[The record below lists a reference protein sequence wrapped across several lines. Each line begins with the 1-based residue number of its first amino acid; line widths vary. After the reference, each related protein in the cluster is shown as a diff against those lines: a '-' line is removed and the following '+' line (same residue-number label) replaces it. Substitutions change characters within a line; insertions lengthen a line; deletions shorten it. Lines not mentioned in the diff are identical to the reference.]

1 MLRLAGCRDL
11 RLDIEGAA
19 VEAFVHAAGLYMRW
33 LTLLLSGAGWQWRA
47 TIFRSV
53 GTQIMKNDNAIF
65 EGPGEVRELLRNI
78 DFAASGL
85 GQPGQW
91 PAALR
96 TAVELMLDS
105 TIPVRVCVGSE
116 LNLLYNDAYI
126 GFLET
131 RHPAAL
137 GRPYHEVWPE
147 IEASTRPLL
156 EQVLAGESICIDDLE
171 LILIRNGKPEPAWF
185 TFAFAPIRNDDR
197 EVLGVFGAC
206 IEHTRQRLL
215 EARLAEQNLRMARMF
230 QQAPG
235 FMAVLWG
242 PDHVYEMVNDA
253 LYRLMGRRDYV
264 GKPVRVAVPELADQG
279 FYELLDGV
287 YRTGKPFVGK
297 GVPADLQVS
306 PGEAAVRRY
315 MNFVYQPIVES
326 NGTVSGVFVEG
337 SDVTDEYLAQV
348 ESERL
353 NRNLEQK
360 VEMLER
366 AEARLAFQISIADL
380 LRELTDPYEM
390 LSKSSSLLG
399 HQIAASRVVFGELD
413 AASGTINFHSNYV
426 QQGVHELQGEYSL
439 NLFPWSSEA
448 LPRPGKAVVLNEDPA
463 GSAEVGVRSSI
474 TVALHRDGTW
484 VAVLCVH
491 HALARL
497 WTAEE
502 VALVEDAALRIWTAV
517 EHARAERALRQAD
530 QRKDEFL
537 AMLAHELRNPL
548 APISAAASVI
558 GMGKLDAQGLHRA
571 SEVITRQVHHMTA
584 LVDDLLDVSRV
595 TRGLV
600 EIELAP
606 QDLKE
611 IVAAAVEQ
619 ARPLIDARRH
629 TLLVTLPGGAALV
642 RGDKKRLIQMVAN
655 ILNNA
660 AKYTPNGGKIE
671 VALSVENAL
680 VRIAV
685 TDNGIGVRKEI
696 QEHIFDLFAQG
707 ERSADRSQGGLG
719 LGLSLVRSMAELHHG
734 SVQCASAGIG
744 RGSEFTIVLPR
755 LQQIEP
761 PGDRIAA
768 GVFRMDSAV
777 TVLLVDDNADAADM
791 LRLHLE
797 SLGHKVWTEYSS
809 GAAIELAAEIRPMVC
824 LLDIGLPEMD
834 GYELARRLR
843 AMPETSGALLV
854 AVTGYGQEEDKLATA
869 AAGFDDHLVKP
880 VDMARLG
887 ALLSS
892 VGKS

>member
-1 MLRLAGCRDL
+1 
-11 RLDIEGAA
+11 
-19 VEAFVHAAGLYMRW
+19 
-33 LTLLLSGAGWQWRA
+33 
-47 TIFRSV
+47 
-53 GTQIMKNDNAIF
+53 MKNHHAIF
-65 EGPGEVRELLRNI
+65 EGPGKVRELLRQF
-78 DFAASGL
+78 DFSAAGL
-85 GQPGQW
+85 MPPETW

-96 TAVELMLDS
+96 TAIELMLDS
-105 TIPVRVCVGSE
+105 TIPVRVCIGSE
-116 LNLLYNDAYI
+116 LHLLYNDAYL

-171 LILIRNGKPEPAWF
+171 LILIRNGKPERTWF

-206 IEHTRQRLL
+206 IEHTQQRLL
-215 EARLAEQNLRMARMF
+215 ETRLAEQNLRMARMF

-235 FMAVLWG
+235 FMAVMWG

-297 GVPADLQVS
+297 GVPADLELT
-306 PGEAAVRRY
+306 PGAAPVRRY

-326 NGTVSGVFVEG
+326 DGTVSGVFVEG

-348 ESERL
+348 ESEGL
-353 NRNLEQK
+353 NRSLQQK

-366 AEARLAFQISIADL
+366 AEARLAFQIRVADL
-380 LRELTDPYEM
+380 LRELTDPYQM

-399 HQIAASRVVFGELD
+399 HQLAASRVVFGEL
-413 AASGTINFHSNYV
+413 APASGTINFHSNYV
-426 QQGVHELQGEYSL
+426 QDGIEELRGEYSL
-439 NLFPWSSEA
+439 DLFPWRSEA
-448 LPRPGKAVVLNEDPA
+448 LPRPGKAIVLDRDTL
-463 GSAEVGVRSSI
+463 GSGGTRARSSI
-474 TVALHRDGTW
+474 TVPLQRDATW

-491 HALARL
+491 QAVARQ

-502 VALVEDAALRIWTAV
+502 IALVEDAASRIWSAV

-558 GMGKLDAQGLHRA
+558 GMGRLDAQGLQRT
-571 SEVITRQVHHMTA
+571 SEVITRQVRHMTD

-600 EIELAP
+600 NIELAP

-611 IVAAAVEQ
+611 IIAAAVEQ

-629 TLLVTLPGGAALV
+629 GLFVTLPGGPAQV
-642 RGDKKRLIQMVAN
+642 QGDKKRLIQMVAN
-655 ILNNA
+655 IVNNA
-660 AKYTPNGGKIE
+660 AKYTPNGGRIE
-671 VALSVENAL
+671 VALTVRNEV
-680 VRIAV
+680 VRITV

-734 SVQCASAGIG
+734 SVQCMSAGLG
-744 RGSEFTIVLPR
+744 CGSEFTIILPS
-755 LQQIEP
+755 LQQLDA
-761 PGDRIAA
+761 PGDPVA
-768 GVFRMDSAV
+768 GELVRTGSTV

-809 GAAIELAAEIRPMVC
+809 EAAIRLAAEVRPMVC
-824 LLDIGLPEMD
+824 LLDIGLPGMD
-834 GYELARRLR
+834 GYGLARRLR
-843 AMPETSGALLV
+843 AMPETAGTLLV

-869 AAGFDDHLVKP
+869 AAGFDEHLVKP

-887 ALLSS
+887 ALLS
-892 VGKS
+892 VAGKS